1 MEKNIVFQTVTWN
14 QKSRQLFPVR
24 PLSVQRNRGSW
35 LMSKSPSSLPLGAVV
50 HGNRGNT
57 VTNDYITTCE
67 LAAGSFSNRTADT
80 GLKKT
85 TSPHIPLALQTTP
98 TPHRAQT
105 VLSTRVWTFQKYS
118 DRKRQGE
125 IGKHRKPNHRTQS
138 TVLPIKASINLSELP
153 SFVWLDSILFLK
165 NNQML
170 KYGSDPAFDT
180 SVNWL
185 I

>member
-1 MEKNIVFQTVTWN
+1 MKWTKILFFKPCFGTRN
-14 QKSRQLFPVR
+14 QGKLFPVR

-35 LMSKSPSSLPLGAVV
+35 LISKSPSSQPLGAVV
-50 HGNRGNT
+50 NGNRGNT

-85 TSPHIPLALQTTP
+85 TSPHIPLAPQTTP

-105 VLSTRVWTFQKYS
+105 VFSTRVWTFQKYS

-138 TVLPIKASINLSELP
+138 AVLPVKASINLSELP
-153 SFVWLDSILFLK
+153 SFLWLDISYFSKTIK
-165 NNQML
+165 C
-170 KYGSDPAFDT
+170 
-180 SVNWL
+180 
-185 I
+185 